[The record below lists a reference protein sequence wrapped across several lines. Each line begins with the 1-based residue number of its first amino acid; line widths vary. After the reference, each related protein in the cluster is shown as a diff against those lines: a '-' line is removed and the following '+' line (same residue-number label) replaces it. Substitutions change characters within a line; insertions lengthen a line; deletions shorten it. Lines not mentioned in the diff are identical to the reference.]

1 MSETTKPSSPSSPGP
16 EGRGVAPAADA
27 GTLARF
33 GLVGFINT
41 IAGYALF
48 IGLERLM
55 PWWPAYAIAFFAG
68 VVLSYWLN
76 TGVVFRVQRSW
87 SSALRFPLVYVVQFI
102 VATIVMAALIEGM
115 GVAPAI
121 AALMTLAITVP
132 ITYLTMRWT
141 LTGKA
146 ISR

>member
-16 EGRGVAPAADA
+16 DGGVVAPSSHA
-27 GTLARF
+27 GTVARF

-41 IAGYALF
+41 LASYALF
-48 IGLERLM
+48 VGLERLM
-55 PWWPAYAIAFFAG
+55 PWWPAYAIAFVAG
-68 VVLSYWLN
+68 VALSYWLN

-87 SSALRFPLVYVVQFI
+87 SSALRFPLVYVVQFV

-121 AALMTLAITVP
+121 AALVTLAITVP
-132 ITYLTMRWT
+132 VTFFAMRWT

-146 ISR
+146 VPR

>member
-1 MSETTKPSSPSSPGP
+1 MFAVTSLP
-16 EGRGVAPAADA
+16 RD
-27 GTLARF
+27 
-33 GLVGFINT
+33 
-41 IAGYALF
+41 
-48 IGLERLM
+48 
-55 PWWPAYAIAFFAG
+55 FFAG

-87 SSALRFPLVYVVQFI
+87 SSALRFPLVYVVQFV

-132 ITYLTMRWT
+132 ITYFAMRWT
-141 LTGKA
+141 LTGKVV
-146 ISR
+146 SR